1 MEPESLSP
9 ETRRPDTQWS
19 WWYITSLSAKTRE
32 SGAPPCKSQ
41 PHSNPKAGE
50 DQAPAAGDR
59 QAERDFSLI
68 WSVFSTQA
76 FSELDEVHP
85 HWRGKP
91 TSLNLLIQM
100 FTSSRNTLTDTLRIM
115 FNQISR
121 HSMALSSWQTK
132 LNFILGFTNIRFFMT
147 LHFSKSISN

>member
-1 MEPESLSP
+1 MLRSLSP
-9 ETRRPDTQWS
+9 ETRRPDTQRS

-32 SGAPPCKSQ
+32 SGAPPNPSCVRIRRQGKTKSL
-41 PHSNPKAGE
+41 PLEIDKPRETFLLYGLFF
-50 DQAPAAGDR
+50 P
-59 QAERDFSLI
+59 
-68 WSVFSTQA
+68 TQA

-91 TSLNLLIQM
+91 TLLNLLIQM

-132 LNFILGFTNIRFFMT
+132 LNFILGFANIRFFMT